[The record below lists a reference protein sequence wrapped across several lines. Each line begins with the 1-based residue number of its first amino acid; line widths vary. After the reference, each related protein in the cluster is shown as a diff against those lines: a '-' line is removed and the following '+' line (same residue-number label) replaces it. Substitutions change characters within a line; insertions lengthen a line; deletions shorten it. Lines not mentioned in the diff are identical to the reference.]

1 MMGRRSRIA
10 DLAKLAGAELHR
22 PWHKGVFRA
31 LFVNWRSGK
40 PPPRGLVMFSGKD
53 APRDL
58 DDPLSDPNVQ
68 ARIGE
73 TIAKRALGRKP

>member
-1 MMGRRSRIA
+1 MGRRSRIV
-10 DLAKLAGAELHR
+10 DLAELAGAELHR
-22 PWHKGVFRA
+22 PWYKRVFRA

-40 PPPRGLVMFSGKD
+40 PPARGLVMFSGED

-73 TIAKRALGRKP
+73 TIAKRARGRKP

>member
-1 MMGRRSRIA
+1 
-10 DLAKLAGAELHR
+10 
-22 PWHKGVFRA
+22 
-31 LFVNWRSGK
+31 
-40 PPPRGLVMFSGKD
+40 MFSGKD